1 MGLHGIAADAPNSVL
16 SVFAV
21 TSVHLFINC
30 CIKSIQSSLS
40 AHGRR
45 KTARLLERV
54 TARAHGDVEN
64 ELLNLQLLHRVLL
77 RVVPHRAPP
86 AARGGPGQKA
96 KAGQVG
102 SAAVRAV
109 RARVEAGDAA
119 WGACG
124 WRGRCGRRGRAI
136 SACGRRGRA
145 LTMSGRRRLRCR
157 RRAAEKIDKMIT
169 NPALGGETEDRRRE
183 HDGRPVPR
191 GVYRPQ
197 GLVSPLL
204 RPNRATA
211 RPRQP
216 MCA

>member
-30 CIKSIQSSLS
+30 CIKSFQSSLS
-40 AHGRR
+40 GHRWR

-86 AARGGPGQKA
+86 AAHGGPGQKA

-145 LTMSGRRRLRCR
+145 LTKSGRRRLRCR
-157 RRAAEKIDKMIT
+157 RRRLEDDFLRRNEH
-169 NPALGGETEDRRRE
+169 NPAREKRPAGETRRTPGSAR
-183 HDGRPVPR
+183 RVPAQR
-191 GVYRPQ
+191 VCEPA
-197 GLVSPLL
+197 S
-204 RPNRATA
+204 AA
-211 RPRQP
+211 
-216 MCA
+216 